1 MKQSSFKE
9 GLPIPEIV
17 PRNNKYN
24 LHKMQVGQY
33 FTVEDWDSED
43 VQRLRVAVC
52 NYARR
57 NDKKF
62 VTRKIEEDG
71 DWKLRVWREF

>member
-1 MKQSSFKE
+1 ME
-9 GLPIPEIV
+9 
-17 PRNNKYN
+17 
-24 LHKMQVGQY
+24 VGEY
-33 FTVEDWDSED
+33 FTMEDWDSED
-43 VQRLRVAVC
+43 VQRLRVAVS

-71 DWKLRVWREF
+71 DWKLRVWRQF

>member
-1 MKQSSFKE
+1 
-9 GLPIPEIV
+9 
-17 PRNNKYN
+17 
-24 LHKMQVGQY
+24 MQVGEY
-33 FTVEDWDSED
+33 FTMEDWDSDD
-43 VQRLRVAVC
+43 VQRLRVAVS

-71 DWKLRVWREF
+71 DWKLRVWRQF

>member
-1 MKQSSFKE
+1 LQQSTFE
-9 GLPIPEIV
+9 TGLPVPEIV

-24 LHKMQVGQY
+24 LHKMEVGEY
-33 FTVEDWDSED
+33 FTMEDWDSED
-43 VQRLRVAVC
+43 VQRLRVAVS

-71 DWKLRVWREF
+71 DWKLRVWRQF

>member
-1 MKQSSFKE
+1 MKQSTFE
-9 GLPIPEIV
+9 TGLPVPEIV

-24 LHKMQVGQY
+24 LHKMQVGEY
-33 FTVEDWDSED
+33 FTMEDWDSED
-43 VQRLRVAVC
+43 VQRLRVAVSI
-52 NYARR
+52 YARR

-71 DWKLRVWREF
+71 DWKLRVWRQF

>member
-1 MKQSSFKE
+1 LKQSTFE
-9 GLPIPEIV
+9 TGLPVPEIV

-24 LHKMQVGQY
+24 LHKMEVGEY
-33 FTVEDWDSED
+33 FTMEDWDSED
-43 VQRLRVAVC
+43 VQRLRVAVS

-71 DWKLRVWREF
+71 DWKLRVWRQF